1 MNKQNLDY
9 LGVGLR
15 EGKIDSTGM
24 MIGIVVVCGIVALAA
39 ANIFADGDIVLL
51 KAAEQ
56 LTENSGDVFLQYL
69 FIVVAVERA
78 AAVYVGILRGRGRM
92 DWAQRIKRLREVL
105 DATDTPTQVLA
116 RAYERE
122 QKLVQQLV
130 HQAVIRV
137 PIADIAGKTPASDD
151 YRGYLTAVKHAYE
164 FHRGRFDTQA
174 NQYVARIVFAV
185 GIFLAAMGFSIFH
198 DLLNPNYLAV
208 ASELQIGLIRFADI
222 LITGG
227 LLGGGSAGLNF
238 AASKVTASMNRN

>member
-1 MNKQNLDY
+1 MAGQSLNY

-15 EGKIDSTGM
+15 EGKIGSTPM
-24 MIGIVVVCGIVALAA
+24 MIGIVIGCGIVALVAA
-39 ANIFADGDIVLL
+39 YIFSGGDIVLL
-51 KAAEQ
+51 KATEQ
-56 LTENSGDVFLQYL
+56 LTDNSGDVFLQYL

-78 AAVYVGILRGRGRM
+78 AAVYVGILRGQGRM

-105 DATDTPTQVLA
+105 EAPDTPTQVLQ

-130 HQAVIRV
+130 QQAVIRV
-137 PIADIAGKTPASDD
+137 PIADIEIEAPKSDD
-151 YRGYLTAVKHAYE
+151 YRGYLTSVKHAYE

-174 NQYVARIVFAV
+174 NHYVARIVFVV
-185 GIFLAAMGFSIFH
+185 GILLAAMGFSIFH
-198 DLLNPNYLAV
+198 DLVNPNYLTV
-208 ASELQIGLIRFADI
+208 ASEFQIGLIRFADI

>member
-9 LGVGLR
+9 IGVGLR
-15 EGKIDSTGM
+15 EGRIGSTWM
-24 MIGIVVVCGIVALAA
+24 MIGIVVVCGFIALVAAK
-39 ANIFADGDIVLL
+39 IFAGGDIVLL
-51 KAAEQ
+51 KTTEQ
-56 LTENSGDVFLQYL
+56 LAENSGDVFMQFL

-78 AAVYVGILRGRGRM
+78 AAVYVGILRGQGRM

-105 DATDTPTQVLA
+105 DPPDTPTQVLA

-130 HQAVIRV
+130 AMAVIRV
-137 PIADIAGKTPASDD
+137 PIPDIVDNVPAGDD
-151 YRGYLTAVKHAYE
+151 YRGYLTSVKHAYE

-174 NQYVARIVFAV
+174 NQYVARIVFVV
-185 GIFLAAMGFSIFH
+185 GILLAAMGFSIFH
-198 DLLNPNYLAV
+198 DLIDSNYLTV
-208 ASELQIGLIRFADI
+208 SSEFQIGLIRFADI

>member
-1 MNKQNLDY
+1 MDKQNLDY
-9 LGVGLR
+9 VGIGLR
-15 EGKIDSTGM
+15 EGKIGSTPL
-24 MIGIVVVCGIVALAA
+24 MIGIVIACGIVALVS
-39 ANIFADGDIVLL
+39 ANIFAGGDIVLL
-51 KAAEQ
+51 KAAEV

-78 AAVYVGILRGRGRM
+78 AAVFVGILRSQGRM

-105 DATDTPTQVLA
+105 EAPDTPAQVLA

-122 QKLVQQLV
+122 QKLVQKLV
-130 HQAVIRV
+130 QQAVIRV
-137 PIADIAGKTPASDD
+137 PIADIAESAPTADD
-151 YRGYLTAVKHAYE
+151 YRGYLTSAKHAYE

-174 NQYVARIVFAV
+174 NQYVARIVFIA
-185 GIFLAAMGFSIFH
+185 GILLAAMGFSIFH
-198 DLLNPNYLAV
+198 DLVNPNYLAV